1 MEFHEIFSFPNIFH
15 PSIESMDMPIWRVS
29 CIFFSPNIKFL
40 ANIYNFKLNSQA
52 FFFFFFALT
61 CHVTY
66 CHEYP
71 EGNSSWQIKEKV
83 WRFSTAFCSVY
94 EWKFADI
101 LSMAH
106 HVKKCSYN
114 IVEKQEEAIPL
125 PCMCVMQELTKEGRS
140 LHSVLKPVLSPYRLV
155 QNTE

>member
-1 MEFHEIFSFPNIFH
+1 MKGQLYFLLTKYKI
-15 PSIESMDMPIWRVS
+15 PSKYIQ
-29 CIFFSPNIKFL
+29 FQIKFTG
-40 ANIYNFKLNSQA
+40 
-52 FFFFFFALT
+52 FFFFFALT

-140 LHSVLKPVLSPYRLV
+140 LHSVKAELKTLTPLAHTCMHLDS
-155 QNTE
+155 